1 MVSALAWPHRTLE
14 KRDVSL
20 LRTSVFHILENGI
33 YACSMQL
40 IPQDLVVVLK
50 LALEPG
56 LTFQQLAGSLHLS
69 VSAVH
74 RSVTRA
80 KAAGLLLADRQP
92 NRHAILEF
100 VLHGARYAFPA
111 VRGRLTRGMPTAYA
125 APPLSELIQA
135 GNDPIPVW
143 PDPEGEARGETFKP
157 LYRDAPAAARAD
169 PKLYE
174 CLSLFDA
181 LRGGRARE
189 RNLATEHLTR
199 LING

>member
-1 MVSALAWPHRTLE
+1 MECTC
-14 KRDVSL
+14 
-20 LRTSVFHILENGI
+20 SV
-33 YACSMQL
+33 QL
-40 IPQDLVVVLK
+40 IPQDLVVILK
-50 LALEPG
+50 LTIEPG
-56 LTFQQLAGSLHLS
+56 LTFQKLASSLHLS

-111 VRGRLTRGMPTAYA
+111 IRGRMTKGMPTAYA
-125 APPLSELIQA
+125 ALPLSELIHA
-135 GNDPIPVW
+135 GLDPIPVW
-143 PDPEGEARGETFKP
+143 PDPEGEARGESFKP
-157 LYRDAPAAARAD
+157 LYRDVPSAARAD
-169 PKLYE
+169 QKLYA

-199 LING
+199 LLNG